1 MANDAKLIMV
11 MTMVILWA
19 AVEEVVGYHSLI
31 ASFILGMVI
40 PRDKGVASALLDKLY
55 YPVGLVALPLYVT
68 FSGYLVKAQ
77 HTPAQAT
84 DIAAWMPV
92 LAIWGISIL
101 SMAVKVASALAV
113 AWAYR
118 SPLYE
123 ALLQGFLL
131 NSRGFP
137 DLMLINIGT
146 EKQMLNFGCL
156 IVVMLSSILSAF
168 LVAPT
173 VLDVMWATN
182 KLELTYKHPGI
193 ENQGP
198 VAELRLLACL
208 HDIIDVP
215 STISLIETCCGS
227 SDSPLSIYSMHLIE
241 YNEQTATQLLYRHDA
256 SDAAISFFSNMHE
269 EVCRSAEDMQTSIIL
284 LPFHKLQRVDGRM
297 QERNSRFRKLN
308 QKVIRHAPCPVGV
321 LVDRG
326 LGDTMLRS
334 ASRISQNRNVYGLFF
349 GGPNDREA
357 VALGCRLAEHP
368 HRDCPELG
376 PEGDLLASSEFS
388 ITSSVLVVIK
398 GAPG

>member
-1 MANDAKLIMV
+1 MKLGTTEVGQLSAAVSLLNDVACLSILTLVTLTPIVSEAAITGSLLEPLIVLAYPIVGYVVLGPCMSCLMLDMANDAKLIMV

-146 EKQMLNFGCL
+146 EKQ
-156 IVVMLSSILSAF
+156 V
-168 LVAPT
+168 
-173 VLDVMWATN
+173 
-182 KLELTYKHPGI
+182 
-193 ENQGP
+193 
-198 VAELRLLACL
+198 
-208 HDIIDVP
+208 
-215 STISLIETCCGS
+215 
-227 SDSPLSIYSMHLIE
+227 SPLPHLSIALV
-241 YNEQTATQLLYRHDA
+241 LLSYET
-256 SDAAISFFSNMHE
+256 IG
-269 EVCRSAEDMQTSIIL
+269 Q
-284 LPFHKLQRVDGRM
+284 
-297 QERNSRFRKLN
+297 
-308 QKVIRHAPCPVGV
+308 
-321 LVDRG
+321 
-326 LGDTMLRS
+326 
-334 ASRISQNRNVYGLFF
+334 
-349 GGPNDREA
+349 
-357 VALGCRLAEHP
+357 
-368 HRDCPELG
+368 
-376 PEGDLLASSEFS
+376 
-388 ITSSVLVVIK
+388 
-398 GAPG
+398 